1 MAIHPLPVSL
11 RIDAPDSLEQK
22 ARLLQLSPA
31 QIQATE
37 QAGDEIEF
45 PCYTA
50 AALLWPE
57 PRIGELSYLLTL
69 LEDWRGRVFRKYKPQ

>member
-50 AALLWPE
+50 AAY
-57 PRIGELSYLLTL
+57 S
-69 LEDWRGRVFRKYKPQ
+69 GRSQESVNCPTC